1 MLAGRQCGGGRKG
14 TSHAVRPGHQ
24 AGASKPE
31 DSEGSGEGTHSLS
44 DQAAKVS
51 MPAVVRDPKV
61 VTYALLDQAS
71 RRKLAGRQH
80 GEGSGR
86 RNSRAVISNRRAIV
100 SKRQRGEGSGNR
112 SSQADTSTARR
123 TLASRQRG
131 V

>member
-1 MLAGRQCGGGRKG
+1 
-14 TSHAVRPGHQ
+14 
-24 AGASKPE
+24 
-31 DSEGSGEGTHSLS
+31 
-44 DQAAKVS
+44 
-51 MPAVVRDPKV
+51 MPAVVRDPEV

-112 SSQADTSTARR
+112 SSQADTSNPQTNVSEPAARDLKWEL
-123 TLASRQRG
+123 TSCKIKPPRG
-131 V
+131 R